1 MKEESAQHDQLK
13 KLKNNNTLTICSSKK
28 PAYYQRLIR
37 LHLLNET
44 DKDTIVLQALG
55 QGCQNLV
62 FVAALVTLKG
72 YATYKRIKN
81 DHISVPV
88 IDSATGEHL
97 KFMKKVR
104 LTVKLRRAENF
115 AEIVQREVLAQ
126 Q

>member
-1 MKEESAQHDQLK
+1 MQES
-13 KLKNNNTLTICSSKK
+13 
-28 PAYYQRLIR
+28 
-37 LHLLNET
+37 

-72 YATYKRIKN
+72 YAEYKRIKN

-88 IDSATGEHL
+88 IDSTTGEHL

-104 LTVKLRRAENF
+104 LTVKLRRAANF
-115 AEIVQREVLAQ
+115 REIIQSELD
-126 Q
+126 